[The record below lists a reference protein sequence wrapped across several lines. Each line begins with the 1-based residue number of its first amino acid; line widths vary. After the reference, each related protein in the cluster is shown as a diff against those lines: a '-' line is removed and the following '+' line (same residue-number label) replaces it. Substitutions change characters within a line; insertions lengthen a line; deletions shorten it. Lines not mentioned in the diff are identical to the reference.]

1 MMSFPKRQRWCNKPP
16 PCRSLGA
23 LEKTGKRLKNSIP
36 RLIPYL
42 FTHKPMQHESTFL
55 TRNYRDHHAAV
66 FSRPSCGKSLFG
78 AYGCAVVY
86 AVRFNFSWEQAISKS
101 WPM

>member
-1 MMSFPKRQRWCNKPP
+1 M
-16 PCRSLGA
+16 
-23 LEKTGKRLKNSIP
+23 
-36 RLIPYL
+36 

-78 AYGCAVVY
+78 AYGCAAVY
-86 AVRFNFSWEQAISKS
+86 AVRFNFSWEQAISKKLANVTTLLS
-101 WPM
+101 IIREDGVSQVYYRKAE